1 MSAAARRDIEATV
14 REAVDDVLPLVV
26 GERLLRE
33 RLANHELSQAVGL
46 FEQYER
52 GFAID
57 RPERSLSPRLR
68 DEILFL
74 VKQGL
79 DSEIIR
85 AHIASLDVINEQREI
100 ARAQAARS
108 AEPTLERSIEAPL
121 TRREQERSPLSDLE
135 RDIDTSRGNSR

>member
-1 MSAAARRDIEATV
+1 
-14 REAVDDVLPLVV
+14 
-26 GERLLRE
+26 LRE